1 MSKPHQV
8 GDVVMVEND
17 WIAYENGSLVYET
30 GQNHYLI
37 LERCDYT
44 CTYTTIHLQSGKHIL
59 TSMLDN
65 ATKVA

>member
-1 MSKPHQV
+1 MSRPHQV

-17 WIAYENGSLVYET
+17 WIADEYGRLVYET

-37 LERCDYT
+37 LERCDS
-44 CTYTTIHLQSGKHIL
+44 TYTYRTVHLQTGKHIL
-59 TSMLDN
+59 TSILDN